1 MSAVINFYHGDSDI
15 IPMCNYFWL
24 YQQQVLYSGTH
35 KYQNLFTMLYKLQG
49 IKYCVGGI
57 FVLIKTVQYVTGLTY
72 TSNMVLLQSILH
84 WFSGQYY
91 ISRYKIYIQWKLSK
105 PNPE

>member
-35 KYQNLFTMLYKLQG
+35 KYQNLFTMLYKASST
-49 IKYCVGGI
+49 
-57 FVLIKTVQYVTGLTY
+57 VLVEYLF
-72 TSNMVLLQSILH
+72 
-84 WFSGQYY
+84 W
-91 ISRYKIYIQWKLSK
+91 
-105 PNPE
+105 